1 MRPGW
6 TNFHP
11 GSYFVSAQPSHLSP
25 LLVHRRLQFFFSF
38 FLVFIIFVLPFPPPK
53 KIIPTSSV
61 SAPDFF
67 FFFTLSSS
75 NFLCLFFSPLS
86 LSQCFHHFRLIPPTP
101 LPPPIHIFKHKP
113 AHWFQ
118 TKCVHSNISIN
129 WVGEAL
135 TLITATTLCFRH
147 VGGIMDYY

>member
-11 GSYFVSAQPSHLSP
+11 GSYFVSSRISHLSP
-25 LLVHRRLQFFFSF
+25 PAWTSSHQFFFFPRLYF
-38 FLVFIIFVLPFPPPK
+38 FLFLPTRNHPCLLCFSPRFFFFCPLL
-53 KIIPTSSV
+53 TSSV
-61 SAPDFF
+61 
-67 FFFTLSSS
+67 LS
-75 NFLCLFFSPLS
+75 FSPLS
-86 LSQCFHHFRLIPPTP
+86 RSQRFHHFPLIPRTP
-101 LPPPIHIFKHKP
+101 LPPPVHIFKHKP

>member
-11 GSYFVSAQPSHLSP
+11 GSYFVSSRISHLSP
-25 LLVHRRLQFFFSF
+25 PAWTSSHQLFFFFHAFIFSF
-38 FLVFIIFVLPFPPPK
+38 FSPPE
-53 KIIPTSSV
+53 IIPASSV

-67 FFFTLSSS
+67 FFCPLLTSSVLS
-75 NFLCLFFSPLS
+75 FSPLS
-86 LSQCFHHFRLIPPTP
+86 RSQRFHHFPLIPRTP
-101 LPPPIHIFKHKP
+101 LPPPVHIFKHKP

>member
-11 GSYFVSAQPSHLSP
+11 GSYFVSSRISHLSP
-25 LLVHRRLQFFFSF
+25 LLVLHHVIFSF
-38 FLVFIIFVLPFPPPK
+38 FSTPLLFLFPPPRNH
-53 KIIPTSSV
+53 PYLLCFTPRFFCPLLTSSV
-61 SAPDFF
+61 
-67 FFFTLSSS
+67 LS
-75 NFLCLFFSPLS
+75 FSPLS
-86 LSQCFHHFRLIPPTP
+86 RSQRFHHFPLIPRTP
-101 LPPPIHIFKHKP
+101 LPPPVHIFKHKP